1 MGDEHYTLGKLHP
14 MIDSTERAK
23 RILTEAADSEVAI
36 LLLDFIFGYNA
47 ASDPVGD
54 LMQSLQEAKAIRSKR
69 GGDLTIVASVCGTKQ
84 DPQDMDL
91 QIEMLKECGVLVFH
105 SNARATAFCQRLLVR
120 R

>member
-1 MGDEHYTLGKLHP
+1 
-14 MIDSTERAK
+14 
-23 RILTEAADSEVAI
+23 
-36 LLLDFIFGYNA
+36 
-47 ASDPVGD
+47 
-54 LMQSLQEAKAIRSKR
+54 
-69 GGDLTIVASVCGTKQ
+69 LTIVASVCGTKQ